1 MNIKTKILLDSNIN
15 YKNYLRYNSYWY
27 KTLIRDE
34 NKINDFIKE
43 YKEKNKLRVS
53 DKIESLFDK
62 VNMVTNF
69 INVLR

>member
-62 VNMVTNF
+62 VNMITNF